1 MDSDTD
7 LIIKIV
13 QLSFM
18 LIVLS
23 IFLYRRYRKG
33 IRGYHWL
40 MSTLAFGAIQS
51 TIEIFVY
58 KLTDLNEETDP
69 LAFIHFIPYALI
81 LLSLFLHIQYF
92 MGLST
97 IYLWISISAIV
108 SYLTVYTVE
117 TIFGSILTNA
127 THVNDWLFMI
137 IFDTYQLYIFTFC
150 MVGSAVLFIKSWKT
164 KFVLPTSMFLLMF
177 VVSVV
182 VSITEILEHILVN
195 FDIYGAIG
203 FGVSIIVLFLIYI
216 IWPSFVYATT
226 ASFYRLLIIN
236 KTGATMLDIQYP
248 ERKTDQT
255 LAGGVITAFTSLI
268 GDVAQ
273 APNQNLLS
281 IKFEGRTILTRTH
294 EDIVGLLIVD
304 KDLRLFRNSH
314 KAFVEEFYTK
324 SQEEIKNFTGD
335 VSPFSGAAEIL
346 LKMFPYL
353 VKDQIS
359 LC

>member
-1 MDSDTD
+1 
-7 LIIKIV
+7 
-13 QLSFM
+13 
-18 LIVLS
+18 
-23 IFLYRRYRKG
+23 
-33 IRGYHWL
+33 

-117 TIFGSILTNA
+117 TIFDPILTNA

-150 MVGSAVLFIKSWKT
+150 MVGSAVLFLKSWKT
-164 KFVLPTSMFLLMF
+164 KFVLPTSMFFLMF

-182 VSITEILEHILVN
+182 VSITEILEHTLVD

-203 FGVSIIVLFLIYI
+203 FGVSIIVLFLIILY
-216 IWPSFVYATT
+216 
-226 ASFYRLLIIN
+226 
-236 KTGATMLDIQYP
+236 G
-248 ERKTDQT
+248 
-255 LAGGVITAFTSLI
+255 
-268 GDVAQ
+268 
-273 APNQNLLS
+273 LLS
-281 IKFEGRTILTRTH
+281 FMQQLHHFIAYSSSTKQE
-294 EDIVGLLIVD
+294 LL
-304 KDLRLFRNSH
+304 
-314 KAFVEEFYTK
+314 
-324 SQEEIKNFTGD
+324 
-335 VSPFSGAAEIL
+335 
-346 LKMFPYL
+346 
-353 VKDQIS
+353 
-359 LC
+359 C